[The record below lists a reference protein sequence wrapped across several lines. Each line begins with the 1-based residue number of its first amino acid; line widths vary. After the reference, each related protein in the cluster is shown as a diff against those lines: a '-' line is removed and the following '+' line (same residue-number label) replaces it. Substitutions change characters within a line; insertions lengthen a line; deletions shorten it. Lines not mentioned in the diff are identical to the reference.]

1 MQCPS
6 YLLSGPTK
14 WNQDFQTNLSLLSLP
29 AKAFSEGLQ
38 NKNQNV
44 AKHWSGSMVTTSAAS
59 RFVEEKSSN
68 SSAFFLASATTSSG
82 KRANSAM

>member
-1 MQCPS
+1 MEPRVS
-6 YLLSGPTK
+6 NELIATLPTC
-14 WNQDFQTNLSLLSLP
+14 
-29 AKAFSEGLQ
+29 KAFSEGLL
-38 NKNQNV
+38 NKNQNI
-44 AKHWSGSMVTTSAAS
+44 AKHWSGSLVTTSAAS